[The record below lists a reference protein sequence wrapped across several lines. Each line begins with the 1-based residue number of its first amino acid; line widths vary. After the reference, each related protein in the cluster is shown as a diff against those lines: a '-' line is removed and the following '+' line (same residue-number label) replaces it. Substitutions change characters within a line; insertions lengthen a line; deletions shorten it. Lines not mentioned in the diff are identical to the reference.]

1 MGKNKKR
8 KPVVVVSTP
17 SAFPDFTSFGTSD
30 GKPAKRK
37 KDTSNSNVNSN
48 RNGDST
54 GTSKRK
60 LGVEIDFD
68 DAIREVHKLG
78 STQFTGKQKK
88 EYEAEAYKALTGREK
103 KKQKVPMKIVRGI
116 KKAAAKREK
125 RVEIENKEAGIVT
138 AVKRGK
144 VKKSYS
150 ETNRRNRDIHG
161 PAPDIGFMK
170 GGKYNASK
178 HR

>member
-37 KDTSNSNVNSN
+37 RDGNDND
-48 RNGDST
+48 DST
-54 GTSKRK
+54 GKGKRK
-60 LGVEIDFD
+60 VGVDIDFD

-88 EYEAEAYKALTGREK
+88 EYEAEMYKVLTGREK

-170 GGKYNASK
+170 GGKYDASK
-178 HR
+178 RR